1 MYLPYPLTLVL
12 SSLALRSGHLHHSCL
27 YIYPRGYS
35 SKVGNKYSWKED
47 DITTVVACPFVLSRP
62 RPVILAPAPRSPC
75 TECMSCIYS
84 RVSVG
89 RLSARRTCSL
99 KVSELGEWTGISY
112 SLSHNRIGSPLTGF
126 RLSKELGTDTRPGM
140 RTDTRR
146 GLTSYGLSF
155 STLK

>member
-1 MYLPYPLTLVL
+1 MYLQYPLTLVL

-62 RPVILAPAPRSPC
+62 RPVILAPSPRSPC

-89 RLSARRTCSL
+89 RLSARRNCSL
-99 KVSELGEWTGISY
+99 TVSELGEWTGISY
-112 SLSHNRIGSPLTGF
+112 SLAHNRIGSPLTGF
-126 RLSKELGTDTRPGM
+126 R
-140 RTDTRR
+140 
-146 GLTSYGLSF
+146 
-155 STLK
+155 